1 MFTNA
6 IKWLGLGIITSYIIA
21 SSKQQVTL
29 TSLSEKPFDLYPPD
43 FYPNG
48 TDLQLPL
55 GTMRY
60 WQFGNEA
67 GSKVVLVHGITTGSS
82 VYDKLARDLADKGH
96 HVLVYDIWG
105 RGYSQAPA
113 VNYDEALYTSQ
124 LAMLLQKV
132 GWDRTDVVG
141 VSLGGGIAT
150 SFTAFYPEMVNKLV
164 LIAPAGLM
172 KRKDM
177 PLISKVLTF
186 PFVHHFIMNQPY
198 IRPLLVNAIE
208 RFSKTTRLVQS
219 GLDEDTE
226 ATIAKIT
233 KIAAYQFIN
242 HDGFFRAFLGTVVKF
257 PFAEL
262 RERYKRVGLQDRAVL
277 MIWGDRDTTVPFDNS
292 QEAQQL
298 MPNAKLIVHEDKGHD
313 VLITLWRTVNQE
325 IEEFLTSK

>member
-1 MFTNA
+1 M
-6 IKWLGLGIITSYIIA
+6 IINSFF
-21 SSKQQVTL
+21 K
-29 TSLSEKPFDLYPPD
+29 
-43 FYPNG
+43 
-48 TDLQLPL
+48 
-55 GTMRY
+55 
-60 WQFGNEA
+60 
-67 GSKVVLVHGITTGSS
+67 
-82 VYDKLARDLADKGH
+82 ADKGH

-132 GWDRTDVVG
+132 GWDKTDVVG

-172 KRKDM
+172 KREDM
-177 PLISKVLTF
+177 PLISKVLTL

-198 IRPLLVNAIE
+198 IRPLLINAIE
-208 RFSKTTRLVQS
+208 RFSKTTRLAQS

-233 KIAAYQFIN
+233 KIATYQFIN

-257 PFAEL
+257 PFTEL

-277 MIWGDRDTTVPFDNS
+277 MIWGDRDTV
-292 QEAQQL
+292 
-298 MPNAKLIVHEDKGHD
+298 KIVFIHECKGLAIKHTH
-313 VLITLWRTVNQE
+313 LYIYT
-325 IEEFLTSK
+325 